1 MLGIFRSAPS
11 PENSNGESLLR
22 TPEVGNPIPCDS
34 ENLLISRYN
43 LGPLFLV
50 LLCGR
55 RSGSFSFLFS
65 FLLSF
70 LLSSPLLFLFFV
82 PHRFCLFLHFG
93 PTFVLV
99 FDPIS
104 VPKFVPIF
112 VLHGLSFVRT
122 LFPFLFLQQA
132 ASQPASQQPANQPAS
147 QPGVKRNDHSIQV
160 NHTYIDRAR
169 ECASQP
175 ASPPNQK

>member
-1 MLGIFRSAPS
+1 MWPTVRFIF
-11 PENSNGESLLR
+11 
-22 TPEVGNPIPCDS
+22 VPI
-34 ENLLISRYN
+34 
-43 LGPLFLV
+43 FV
-50 LLCGR
+50 LA
-55 RSGSFSFLFS
+55 FVPAFVPTFV
-65 FLLSF
+65 
-70 LLSSPLLFLFFV
+70 PIFV

-99 FDPIS
+99 FVPIS

-122 LFPFLFLQQA
+122 LLLFLFLQQA

-160 NHTYIDRAR
+160 NPTFIDRAR

-175 ASPPNQK
+175 VSPPSQK